1 MVNGLIAVPMMA
13 AMMIV
18 ATNARKMGDFTAGR
32 TLRILGWTSTAVMAA
47 AAVAM
52 IVVAV

>member
-1 MVNGLIAVPMMA
+1 MMFVSSHKK
-13 AMMIV
+13 MM
-18 ATNARKMGDFTAGR
+18 GQFTAGP

-52 IVVAV
+52 IVVAVLG